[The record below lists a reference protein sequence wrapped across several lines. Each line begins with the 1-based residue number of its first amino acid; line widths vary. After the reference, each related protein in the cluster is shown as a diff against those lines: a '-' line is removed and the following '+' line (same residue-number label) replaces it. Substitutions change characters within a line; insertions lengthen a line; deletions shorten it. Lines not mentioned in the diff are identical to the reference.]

1 MNILKKMILIN
12 LLGTERQGHELNGYP
27 SACEIIL
34 YDTPGEKN
42 AAGQSTNE
50 TEDGPI
56 YDVLEGPGE
65 GSGNPDQSTN
75 VYASVNEVCMSEER
89 PTSSPLGNFE
99 VSFLEEIYTTL
110 TADRGSEDVNI
121 YESLRRG
128 NAGNEQ
134 CEGWSV
140 DGMQSTDQDYVSL
153 KSIDQDY
160 VSIVN

>member
-1 MNILKKMILIN
+1 LNILKKIILIN
-12 LLGTERQGHELNGYP
+12 LVGTERQGHELNQYP

-42 AAGQSTNE
+42 AGQSTNE

-56 YDVLEGPGE
+56 YDVLEGSGE

-75 VYASVNEVCMSEER
+75 VYASVNEVCMSEEC